1 LDGTW
6 SGVLCRGSPGRD
18 FFVTGCLHSTK
29 LVSSSG
35 FGGRDRHCTR
45 TDRDLFYSIGF
56 VFTMQVQQGTASM
69 MKATPV
75 TTAHHTT
82 DKALHMWHGDLFL
95 CQRLNL
101 AEGDFSVIR
110 IPPGRVTRPGDS
122 VSTGSLLASFSRLS
136 FEQP

>member
-56 VFTMQVQQGTASM
+56 VFTMQVQQGTASI
-69 MKATPV
+69 
-75 TTAHHTT
+75 
-82 DKALHMWHGDLFL
+82 DD
-95 CQRLNL
+95 
-101 AEGDFSVIR
+101 EGDTSDNSASHDGQSAAHVAW
-110 IPPGRVTRPGDS
+110 G
-122 VSTGSLLASFSRLS
+122 SFSSVNGLIWRKETS
-136 FEQP
+136 PSSESHPAESRGPEIRFPPEAY